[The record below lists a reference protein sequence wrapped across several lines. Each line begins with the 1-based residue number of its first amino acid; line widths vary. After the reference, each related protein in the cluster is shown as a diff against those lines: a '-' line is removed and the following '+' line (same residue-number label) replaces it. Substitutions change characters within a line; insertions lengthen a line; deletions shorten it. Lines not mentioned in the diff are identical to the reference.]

1 MYADRPAET
10 FFLFHRARRILF
22 LMSQKEN
29 GGRILAG
36 QAPWREPASSPQW
49 VPPSGSS
56 LFPPDVVQYPHLSFR
71 KERL

>member
-29 GGRILAG
+29 GGRTPVGKTPGGSRIPHPMG
-36 QAPWREPASSPQW
+36 R
-49 VPPSGSS
+49 PPSNRFQIPLG
-56 LFPPDVVQYPHLSFR
+56 
-71 KERL
+71 